1 MYTCVHPK
9 SQCFV
14 RVHNL
19 IATADLMI
27 DTSIDELSQE
37 TTSIMQMRRSVR
49 GRPYGRT
56 TIINRARRFPLKP
69 RCGGAAAAAPP
80 RGRPADAFHPATRPS
95 IIIYTAT
102 TPVRPT
108 ARHIAAAAAAV
119 VRYYDIRAGPI
130 CHTPSGRIPTPDVD
144 QSTVA
149 DNARAAHGY
158 NNIIIILCPRG

>member
-1 MYTCVHPK
+1 MSSRRKPLQLCKCVG
-9 SQCFV
+9 
-14 RVHNL
+14 
-19 IATADLMI
+19 
-27 DTSIDELSQE
+27 
-37 TTSIMQMRRSVR
+37 RSAV
-49 GRPYGRT
+49 GRTDGRT
-56 TIINRARRFPLKP
+56 TIINRARRFSLKP
-69 RCGGAAAAAPP
+69 RCGGATAAAPP

-95 IIIYTAT
+95 LNAAT

-108 ARHIAAAAAAV
+108 ARHITAAV